1 VTEEAKTDE
10 ENEEMAGDQQ
20 RRREQPFTTS
30 SSSGGGSEPGGGRRG
45 GRRGGGEAGP
55 FFVRQTTGLVRQLTA
70 IDVFTWSII
79 FFPWLTSWAGIFW
92 VTPDYYQNVNY
103 YASLA
108 VWAAIA
114 IVIVILYWQLTA
126 VMPRSGGDYIFISR
140 VLSSP
145 LGFVAS
151 FLFFVAI
158 LISAGSGS
166 YWAFSEAGTQISFA
180 GQVLSDAALTSV
192 GNFITPGVSSSP
204 DILMAGGLA
213 ILAVGAALVVAGG
226 KLFRLV
232 VYSFFGY
239 GVFTMLIVLAIFLTS
254 SHTDF
259 VNAYNS
265 HFSGGVSKVFSD
277 AASSAAGYS
286 PGSSLASIGAVVPL
300 LFVSIGPYPVMQFVG
315 GEIRRPRTSLLYGL
329 VLAEVVSIAVW
340 FGLTY
345 MLDHV
350 IGISFI
356 EAWAIQNGGGGS
368 PLSTVPTAFATVL
381 NPSSVLLWL
390 IVVGLFVGNIGW
402 SWLSLVFISR
412 LFLAWSFDKVVPQA
426 LARVSDRFHTPVNA
440 IVVGAV
446 LAIVPMYL
454 QYYTSFI
461 SAQVNAIFFYSV
473 VWFLAAISAALLPFR
488 RHDVYEASLGG
499 APPSTQRS
507 GSRRGGR
514 RIAGIPIISILG
526 VIGAALFAYL
536 GYNSVANPAVGPFQT
551 SAQVVVGMVILI
563 PIVIY
568 AVSYTYHRRKG
579 IDLQMVQSEIPP
591 D

>member
-1 VTEEAKTDE
+1 
-10 ENEEMAGDQQ
+10 M
-20 RRREQPFTTS
+20 
-30 SSSGGGSEPGGGRRG
+30 
-45 GRRGGGEAGP
+45 
-55 FFVRQTTGLVRQLTA
+55 RQTTGLVRQLTA
-70 IDVFTWSII
+70 SDVFTWSII

-103 YASLA
+103 YASLG

-114 IVIVILYWQLTA
+114 DRHRPPVLAIDGRDAQV
-126 VMPRSGGDYIFISR
+126 GGDYIFISR

-145 LGFVAS
+145 LGFIAS

-166 YWAFSEAGTQISFA
+166 YWAFSEAGTQLSFA
-180 GQVLSDAALTSV
+180 GQVIGDSGLTAL
-192 GNFITPGVSSSP
+192 GNFVTPGVSSSP
-204 DILMAGGLA
+204 ATLMAAGLGILA
-213 ILAVGAALVVAGG
+213 IGAVLVIAGG
-226 KLFRLV
+226 RIFRLV

-239 GVFTMLIVLAIFLTS
+239 GVFTMVLVIAIFLTS

-277 AASSAAGYS
+277 AASDSGYS

-315 GEIRRPRTSLLYGL
+315 GEIRRPRSSLLYGL
-329 VLAEVVSIAVW
+329 VLAEAVSIAVW

-350 IGISFI
+350 IGIPFI
-356 EAWAIQNGGGGS
+356 EAWAIQNGGGVS

-381 NPSSVLLWL
+381 NPSSILLWL

-426 LARVSDRFHTPVNA
+426 LAKVSDRFHTPVNA
-440 IVVGAV
+440 IALGAV

-454 QYYTSFI
+454 QYFTSFI

-473 VWFLAAISAALLPFR
+473 VWFLAAISAALLPFLR
-488 RHDVYEASLGG
+488 RDVYESSLGG
-499 APPSTQRS
+499 APS
-507 GSRRGGR
+507 GRMKR
-514 RIAGIPIISILG
+514 AGCEASL
-526 VIGAALFAYL
+526 
-536 GYNSVANPAVGPFQT
+536 
-551 SAQVVVGMVILI
+551 
-563 PIVIY
+563 
-568 AVSYTYHRRKG
+568 
-579 IDLQMVQSEIPP
+579 
-591 D
+591 